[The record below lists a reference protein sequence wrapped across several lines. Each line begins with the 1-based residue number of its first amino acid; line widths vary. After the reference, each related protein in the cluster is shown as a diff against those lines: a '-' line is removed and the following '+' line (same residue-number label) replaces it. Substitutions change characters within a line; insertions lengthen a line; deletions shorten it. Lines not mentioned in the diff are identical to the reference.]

1 MTVGYSVII
10 PSRDRPGDLD
20 ACLRSVCQA
29 DNGRLAE
36 IVIVDDGSRAPVQV
50 DHVPEPVLVHVFR
63 NDTPEGPDKSR
74 NEAAR
79 MAKGDY
85 LVFLDDDARMAHDW
99 FEVAS
104 RAVDDGIPVFTGRVL
119 PFDRGLS
126 SRARQWR
133 YDQRYHGMA
142 TGQHVGFFAGGNSVV
157 KRELFLEVGGFP
169 VQKAGGDNGI
179 VNRLAAA
186 GIPTT
191 FVRELRILHRNGKG
205 LRLAAERA
213 WSSGQAMSVAR
224 PADVLR
230 DCARSLGRLRRAPAD
245 VAVVNGVL
253 QIMHSTGQL
262 MNGINGSFEEGTG
275 SR

>member
-1 MTVGYSVII
+1 VTVGYSVII
-10 PSRDRPGDLD
+10 PSRDRPADPD
-20 ACLRSVCQA
+20 ACQRSVCQA
-29 DNGRLAE
+29 DTGRLAE
-36 IVIVDDGSRAPVQV
+36 IVIDDGSRAPVQV
-50 DHVPEPVLVHVFR
+50 DQVPGPVLVHVFR

-74 NEAAR
+74 NEAAG

-133 YDQRYHGMA
+133 YDQRYHGMT
-142 TGQHVGFFAGGNSVV
+142 TGPHVGFFAGGNSVV
-157 KRELFLEVGGFP
+157 KRDLFLEVGGFP

-213 WSSGQAMSVAR
+213 WSSGRRCPSPGPRMSSGAAR
-224 PADVLR
+224 A
-230 DCARSLGRLRRAPAD
+230 APD
-245 VAVVNGVL
+245 GSGTPRPTSPVVNGVL
-253 QIMHSTGQL
+253 QILHSTGQL
-262 MNGINGSFEEGTG
+262 MSGINGSFEEGTG